1 MYSLHVLCTLSCV
14 WQVFC
19 IAVNQFFRQQWES
32 QVLSRLFFFLYRRW
46 GQSCLFYYR
55 WTCSP
60 IWQEKSNISKRPTWI
75 RRPRVLRQGK
85 KQADSLHVLWRG
97 KKAFSIT
104 ISDWLLSHCFFSHF
118 VPNTAAY
125 VGCSK
130 KDHINIYGPWV
141 IQCVTSVL
149 ILKSSVS
156 FSSISLTVLLNWDSD
171 VIFSHILDSMCA
183 GSDCLTISGI
193 LL

>member
-1 MYSLHVLCTLSCV
+1 MHTVLCLTS
-14 WQVFC
+14 
-19 IAVNQFFRQQWES
+19 
-32 QVLSRLFFFLYRRW
+32 FLYCCEPVLQTTVGVTGVVTFVFFSLQEVRPELSVLL
-46 GQSCLFYYR
+46 QMNMFM
-55 WTCSP
+55 
-60 IWQEKSNISKRPTWI
+60 EKSNISKRPTWI

-104 ISDWLLSHCFFSHF
+104 ISDWLLSHCFFSHEHCSF
-118 VPNTAAY
+118 PNTAAY